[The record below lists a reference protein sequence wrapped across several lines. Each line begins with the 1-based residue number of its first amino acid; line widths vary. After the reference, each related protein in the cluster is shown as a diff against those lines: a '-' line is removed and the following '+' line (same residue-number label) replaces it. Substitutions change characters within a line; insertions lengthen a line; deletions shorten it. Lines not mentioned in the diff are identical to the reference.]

1 MEGKEEG
8 GRVVCLLGLGQ
19 RQAQQHGRVSVEDED
34 AHIGLA
40 SQLQDVRQVGGH
52 ALAAV
57 LLPKLLG
64 GDALGVLQVLVRPG
78 RGDQLDADRRAV
90 RNPKGD
96 ERSDR

>member
-8 GRVVCLLGLGQ
+8 GLVVCLLGLGQ
-19 RQAQQHGRVSVEDED
+19 RQARQHGRVGVEDED

-40 SQLQDVRQVGGH
+40 SQFKDVRQVVWH

-64 GDALGVLQVLVRPG
+64 GDAIGVLQVLVRPG
-78 RGDQLDADRRAV
+78 R
-90 RNPKGD
+90 
-96 ERSDR
+96 

>member
-40 SQLQDVRQVGGH
+40 SQFQDVRQVVWH

-64 GDALGVLQVLVRPG
+64 GDAIGVLQGCPE
-78 RGDQLDADRRAV
+78 QLGLISATGSMFFR
-90 RNPKGD
+90 
-96 ERSDR
+96 

>member
-40 SQLQDVRQVGGH
+40 SQFQDVRQVVWH

-64 GDALGVLQVLVRPG
+64 GDAIGVLQVLVRPG
-78 RGDQLDADRRAV
+78 R
-90 RNPKGD
+90 
-96 ERSDR
+96 